1 MANTKFTV
9 QMGEEDYRIVG
20 PDGDE
25 GVMVPYGCLATM
37 AEGPDTPGQPPAVYF
52 CLVDD
57 PDDETPVVWCVDS
70 VSKMKS
76 EAEEC
81 NFPPE
86 VVAAQ
91 RKLDEALEA
100 SEEAD
105 GPFATETETI
115 DVEATPATD

>member
-1 MANTKFTV
+1 
-9 QMGEEDYRIVG
+9 
-20 PDGDE
+20 
-25 GVMVPYGCLATM
+25 
-37 AEGPDTPGQPPAVYF
+37 
-52 CLVDD
+52 
-57 PDDETPVVWCVDS
+57 
-70 VSKMKS
+70 MKS